1 LALETRLLWRQDGWQ
16 GHGALKLQ
24 GLNADW
30 PRQRLMITGGTGVI
44 PFALSSGLTL
54 PTEAQATEYPGE
66 ISFSDLSVGLANLEE
81 GRLQLIAAHN
91 RLSFI
96 SPLQLQLAGG
106 RVKIEQLSL
115 GWPSG
120 TPQGSAKIEIA
131 GVELETLTRELGWP
145 VMQGRFSADLGT
157 LHYSDRQLK
166 SDGLA
171 SIEVFDG
178 RFQLRNMR
186 YSEPFSSYPTFHTDI
201 DFSGLDLLQ
210 ATRTFDFG
218 EMNGVLDGH
227 IHGLEIF
234 GKTPAAFAAEF
245 ATRKEG
251 KRNISVK
258 ALNNLSIL
266 SQGGLSAALSQGVYK
281 FIDFYRYRMIGI
293 KCSLENDTFTLL
305 GTAAPGSNR
314 YLVQG
319 GLLPPR
325 IDITTSTPTI
335 SFKEMVNRL
344 GRIQRTGKSKSQG
357 GKK

>member
-1 LALETRLLWRQDGWQ
+1 VLHWSPQGWRTQ
-16 GHGALKLQ
+16 GELQ
-24 GLNADW
+24 LRGLSADW
-30 PRQRLMITGGTGVI
+30 KSQRLTVADGTGSI
-44 PFALSSGLTL
+44 PFALGSPVALSAEV
-54 PTEAQATEYPGE
+54 PTTAAAGE
-66 ISFSDLSVGLANLEE
+66 VSFAALSVSLANLEQ
-81 GRLQLIAAHN
+81 GSLRLVAALN

-106 RVKIEQLSL
+106 QVQIENLSL
-115 GWPSG
+115 GWPAG
-120 TPQGSAKIEIA
+120 TPQGSAKIKITE
-131 GVELETLTRELGWP
+131 VELETLTKQLDLP
-145 VMQGRFSADLGT
+145 IMQGRFSADLGT
-157 LHYSDRQLK
+157 IHYAEQQLN

-171 SIEVFDG
+171 SIEVFGG
-178 RFQLRNMR
+178 RFQLQNMR
-186 YSEPFSSYPTFHTDI
+186 YSKPFSSYPTFYTDI
-201 DFSGLDLLQ
+201 DFSGVDLLQ

-227 IHGLEIF
+227 IHRLEIF
-234 GKTPAAFAAEF
+234 GTTPAAFAAEF
-245 ATRKEG
+245 ATRNEG